1 MPIQKVT
8 VRFRRLIR
16 GVIERALGVHRLRC
30 AYDRV
35 TASVESPDD
44 TDALLDHALAEF
56 GLTTD
61 VCEADLERVPTAGPL
76 VVVANHPHG
85 VIDGLLLAALVRRK
99 RPDLRVL
106 GNRWLHEFAALRDLI
121 LDVDPLGSRGAA
133 ASNTSSMRAAH
144 RWLQQGGALL
154 VFPAGRI
161 SALRWGRRGVH
172 DSRWS
177 MHTARLQQR
186 ADAAVLP
193 VHIGGRNSALFQ
205 LAGLVH
211 PRLRTL
217 LMAWETV
224 GKNGSN
230 IRIRVGNAIRP
241 RQLQRFAEP
250 RELVDYLRLR
260 TEILARRNAALPPVT
275 RPGSRQAEALIDPLP
290 ADDLARDVAALPA
303 QQRLV
308 SSGELQVYYA
318 WAPQAP
324 SVIREIGRLR
334 EETFREVGEGT
345 HRSVD
350 LDRFDADYM
359 HLFVWHRRGHYV
371 VGAYRLGHVDKLLV
385 GRDQR
390 ALYTNTLYD
399 YGRDFLDRMTPGLEL
414 GRSFVV
420 KRHQREFLPLLLLWR
435 GIAAYVRQNPRYCK
449 LFGAVSISDR
459 HHDVSKQL
467 MLDHLQNYMDSALC
481 EMVQPRC
488 PVPRPSLDAMPT
500 WTPAMVSDLGDV
512 NTMVAEIEAQERGV
526 PVLLREYLKLGGRLV
541 GLNVDPAFN
550 HSVTALVVIDMRKT
564 EPRILSRYMGTAE
577 AAEFLAWH
585 AAQPEAEQS
594 LQSEQPAASCG

>member
-1 MPIQKVT
+1 MPIQQIV
-8 VRFRRLIR
+8 VRLRRILR
-16 GVIERALGVHRLRC
+16 SVVERALGVHRLRSS
-30 AYDRV
+30 YDRV
-35 TASVESPDD
+35 TANVRDPGDV
-44 TDALLDHALAEF
+44 DALLDEGLKEF
-56 GLTTD
+56 DLFTD
-61 VCEADLERVPTAGPL
+61 VCEADLERVPADGPL

-85 VIDGLLLAALVRRK
+85 VIDGLLLAALLRRK
-99 RPDLRVL
+99 RPDLRVVA
-106 GNRWLHEFAALRDLI
+106 NRWLHEFPALRDLI
-121 LDVDPLGSRGAA
+121 LDVDPTGRRGAIS
-133 ASNTSSMRAAH
+133 SNTSSMRAAH
-144 RWLQQGGALL
+144 GWLQQGGALL

-161 SALRWGRRGVH
+161 SARRWGRRGVH
-172 DSRWS
+172 DGRWS

-186 ADAAVLP
+186 ANAAVLP
-193 VHIGGRNSALFQ
+193 VHIDGRNSALFQ

-217 LMAWETV
+217 LIAWEAVRKIGSTV
-224 GKNGSN
+224 R
-230 IRIRVGNAIRP
+230 IRIGNAIRP
-241 RQLQRFAEP
+241 RQLQRFTEP

-260 TEILARRNAALPPVT
+260 TEILSRRHTAAPAAI
-275 RPGSRQAEALIDPLP
+275 RPGSREAEAIVDALP

-303 QQRLV
+303 QQRLLD
-308 SSGELQVYYA
+308 SGELEVYYA

-324 SVIREIGRLR
+324 SVVREIGRLR

-345 HRSVD
+345 HRSID

-359 HLFVWHRRGHYV
+359 HLFVWHRRERYI

-390 ALYTNTLYD
+390 AFYTNTLYD
-399 YGRDFLDRMTPGLEL
+399 YGRDFLDRMSPGLEL

-467 MLDHLQNYMDSALC
+467 MLDHLQNYMDPELSA
-481 EMVQPRC
+481 MVRPRY
-488 PVPRPSLDAMPT
+488 PVPTPSMDAMPS
-500 WTPAMVSDLGDV
+500 WTQAMVADLSDV
-512 NTMVAEIEAQERGV
+512 STMVAEIETQERGV

-550 HSVTALVVIDMRKT
+550 HSVTALVVIDMRET
-564 EPRILSRYMGTAE
+564 EPRILGRYMGKVE
-577 AAEFLAWH
+577 AAAFLAWH
-585 AAQPEAEQS
+585 AAQSEPERA
-594 LQSEQPAASCG
+594 LPR